1 MPCTTFEPVATR
13 QHFIFNTATYRI
25 SRCSKT
31 LDLRLNM
38 TGNYCGM
45 VYTDAVQFDLGTF
58 REKVDACS
66 VVLEHQSLLGW
77 AESTA

>member
-1 MPCTTFEPVATR
+1 
-13 QHFIFNTATYRI
+13 
-25 SRCSKT
+25 
-31 LDLRLNM
+31 M